1 MKRPLKKP
9 NSSAG
14 FTLAETLI
22 AVVILVMIT
31 AAAMPA
37 AVSAYRNAVDA
48 ANAQVL
54 LSTTVN
60 ALRSELSTAWN
71 VDVNTEGTTITYQ
84 SADTGDKSVITVEDG
99 TIIIQEYSRGTETE
113 TPGWWDGDNTAT
125 STEARPLV
133 SDAMRQTTRNSAENM
148 TVTYGGEDGT
158 QKVVVSDDGMFIT
171 IPGLMV
177 KRGDSV
183 LAEMPDTGLVIRIM
197 SAKATDDSD

>member
-1 MKRPLKKP
+1 MKKPLKKP

-71 VDVNTEGTTITYQ
+71 VDVDADGTTITYH
-84 SADTGDKSVITVEDG
+84 SADTGDESVISLESDS
-99 TIIIQEYSRGTETE
+99 IMLQEYAIGEKPE
-113 TPGWWDGDNTAT
+113 WWGE
-125 STEARPLV
+125 STDEKPSIKRPLV
-133 SDAMRQTTRNSAENM
+133 SNAMRQTTRNSAEKM
-148 TVTYGGEDGT
+148 AVTYGGGT
-158 QKVVVSDDGMFIT
+158 QKVVVPDDGMFIT